1 MVRDSTVC
9 AICSLYSPSS
19 PLPNTT
25 PPLHH
30 YPPPPLTHTPSPGAA
45 NLDVIQEVEYIKEED
60 KLAYLLDCLQ
70 KTAPPVLI
78 FAENKRDVDAIH
90 EFLLLQV

>member
-1 MVRDSTVC
+1 MFVFQSLQVFVVVC
-9 AICSLYSPSS
+9 VVL
-19 PLPNTT
+19 
-25 PPLHH
+25 
-30 YPPPPLTHTPSPGAA
+30 SPGAA
-45 NLDVIQEVEYIKEED
+45 NLDVIQEVEYVKEED

-90 EFLLLQV
+90 EFLLVQVRDLVLPRGFVLCDAPLL

>member
-1 MVRDSTVC
+1 VKILVLQHTVT
-9 AICSLYSPSS
+9 LF
-19 PLPNTT
+19 L
-25 PPLHH
+25 
-30 YPPPPLTHTPSPGAA
+30 PGAA
-45 NLDVIQEVEYIKEED
+45 NLDVIQEVEYVKEED

-90 EFLLLQV
+90 EFLLVQVGAGGGAYLRQQKAHGNLAAWHG